1 MFNRNIIAKL
11 DTWAAKQNRKP
22 LILRGARQVGKTS
35 AINLFAQKFDKY
47 LYLNLD
53 RPEDLALFGQD
64 SPFQDVVDSIFFAKN
79 VEKKAGKILLFID
92 EIQNSARAVGLLRY
106 FYEDTPELFVVA
118 AGSLL
123 ETLIDNQISF
133 PVGRVEY
140 LAVHPCSFEE
150 YLTATGE
157 LQAIEILNQ
166 NLVPEYAHDKL
177 SSLFRQ
183 YAIIGGMPEIVNNYA
198 ENRDLTKLKTI
209 YDGLIVSY
217 LDDVEKYARN
227 STMIHVIRFIIEN
240 AFSFAG
246 ERITFEGF
254 ANSNFRSREMGEAF
268 RLIEKTMLLQM
279 VYPVV
284 NTGFPKDIK
293 NRSPKLQLLDTG
305 LVNYKAGIQGE
316 LLGSSNIED
325 AYRGKIAEHI
335 TGQELLSSENSVLAR
350 LNYWVRDTKNAQ
362 AEVDFVV
369 PFNGLLVPIE
379 VKSGASGKLRSLHR
393 FMDEAPH
400 QWAVRVYSG
409 KLSIENATTLAGK
422 SYKLINIPFYLTG
435 RMVNVLAAI
444 IK

>member
-1 MFNRNIIAKL
+1 MFNRDIIAKL
-11 DTWAAKQNRKP
+11 DIWAAKHNRKP
-22 LILRGARQVGKTS
+22 LIIRGARQVGKTS

-47 LYLNLD
+47 IYLNLD
-53 RPEDLALFGQD
+53 RPEDLALFRQD
-64 SPFQDVVDSIFFAKN
+64 TPFQDVVDSIFFSKN

-92 EIQNSARAVGLLRY
+92 EIQNSARAVSLLRY

-140 LAVHPCSFEE
+140 MAVHPCSFEE

-157 LQAIEILNQ
+157 HQAIEILNT

-198 ENRDLTKLKTI
+198 ENRDLTKLKTL

-227 STMIHVIRFIIEN
+227 SSMIHVVRFIIEN
-240 AFSFAG
+240 AFSLAG
-246 ERITFEGF
+246 ERITFEGY

-268 RLIEKTMLLQM
+268 RLLEKTMLMQM

-284 NTGFPKDIK
+284 NTCLPLNIK

-316 LLGSSNIED
+316 LLGSPNIED
-325 AYRGKIAEHI
+325 AYRGRIAEHI
-335 TGQELLSSENSVLAR
+335 TGQELLSSQNSVLAR
-350 LNYWVRDTKNAQ
+350 LNYWARDTKNAQ

-369 PFNGLLVPIE
+369 PFNGLLIPIE
-379 VKSGASGKLRSLHR
+379 VKSGATGKLRSLHR
-393 FMDEAPH
+393 FMDEASH
-400 QWAVRVYSG
+400 TWAVRIYSG
-409 KLSIENATTLAGK
+409 KLNVKTVNTLAGK
-422 SYKLINIPFYLTG
+422 EYTLINLPFYLTG
-435 RMVNVLAAI
+435 RLEKVLMEI

>member
-1 MFNRNIIAKL
+1 MFNRNIIAEL
-11 DTWAAKQNRKP
+11 DIWAAKQDRKP

-47 LYLNLD
+47 IYLNLD
-53 RPEDLALFGQD
+53 RLEDLALFRQN

-92 EIQNSARAVGLLRY
+92 EIQNSAKAVSLLRY

-150 YLTATGE
+150 FLTATSE
-157 LQAIEILNQ
+157 LQALEILKQ
-166 NLVPEYAHDKL
+166 NLVPEFAHDKL
-177 SSLFRQ
+177 TGLFRQ
-183 YAIIGGMPEIVNNYA
+183 YAIIGGMPEIVKNYA
-198 ENRDLTKLKTI
+198 ENRDLTKLKTL

-227 STMIHVIRFIIEN
+227 SSMIHVVRFIIEN
-240 AFSFAG
+240 AFSLAG

-254 ANSNFRSREMGEAF
+254 SNSNFRSREMGEAF
-268 RLIEKTMLLQM
+268 RLLEKTMLLQM

-284 NTGFPKDIK
+284 NTGLPVNIK

-316 LLGSSNIED
+316 LLGSTNIED
-325 AYRGKIAEHI
+325 VYRGKIAEHI

-350 LNYWVRDTKNAQ
+350 LNYWIRDTKNAQ
-362 AEVDFVV
+362 AEVDFVIS
-369 PFNGLLVPIE
+369 FNGILIPIE
-379 VKSGASGKLRSLHR
+379 VKSGATGKLRSLHR

-400 QWAVRVYSG
+400 HWAVRVYSG

-422 SYKLINIPFYLTG
+422 AYKLINIPFYLTG
-435 RMVNVLAAI
+435 RLVNVLAAI